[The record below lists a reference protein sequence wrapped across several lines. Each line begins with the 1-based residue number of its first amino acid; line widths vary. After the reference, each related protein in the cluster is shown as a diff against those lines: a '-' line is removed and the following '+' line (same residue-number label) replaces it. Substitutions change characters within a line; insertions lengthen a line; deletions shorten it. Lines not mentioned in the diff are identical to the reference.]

1 MKMWVEASGSS
12 SEKNS
17 LNRDVRVEGPG
28 LARKDVDVG

>member
-1 MKMWVEASGSS
+1 MGGSN

-17 LNRDVRVEGPG
+17 LNGGVRGEGPG